1 MRIEG
6 WEEGSWEKVARRWAS
21 WGEAARRR
29 RGGGGVVGREEE
41 EGVAGVV
48 VVALGEGD
56 IAEEG
61 LGQRTGGNKERG

>member
-29 RGGGGVVGREEE
+29 RGGGGVVGREED
-41 EGVAGVV
+41 GVAGVV
-48 VVALGEGD
+48 VVVPGEGD
-56 IAEEG
+56 TAE
-61 LGQRTGGNKERG
+61 GGVG